1 MDKNQY
7 QIQSWINK
15 LADINVTPE
24 NVIQWVYTVPI
35 GAFDKMPYCPVFL
48 YGNAGLDKAII
59 QVLKNSLDPKRVD
72 ITKNRYIMHLINS
85 LEDGLSQQEAEIII
99 NNMVDYNVIDAQT
112 AKLMKVATN
121 DKVLGLPKEL
131 RDEVRTRIFKNMLLN
146 LI

>member
-15 LADINVTPE
+15 LADLNVTPE

-72 ITKNRYIMHLINS
+72 ITKQMK
-85 LEDGLSQQEAEIII
+85 D
-99 NNMVDYNVIDAQT
+99 
-112 AKLMKVATN
+112 MKVLFNALKKCEGKLTKPKSKYN
-121 DKVLGLPKEL
+121 FCNEKFPEIKVKHGNFTS
-131 RDEVRTRIFKNMLLN
+131 VRLAMLARN
-146 LI
+146 PREPRKPNEQ